1 MKARS
6 GTLNKDR
13 FLRLAA
19 AVPVAGTEGLVL
31 DTVKGWVNLPSR
43 PGLQVNLAALWANYN
58 GAAEFYSAGDK
69 TGSTLLQQAMNGAFP
84 TLHLQVV
91 DLDPTGKITVV
102 NDLVGLV

>member
-13 FLRLAA
+13 FVRLTAT
-19 AVPVAGTEGLVL
+19 VAQIGTEGLVL

-43 PGLQVNLAALWANYN
+43 PGLQQNLAALWANFN
-58 GAAEFYSAGDK
+58 GNAEFFSADDK
-69 TGSTLLQQAMNGAFP
+69 TGATLLQQAMNKAFQE
-84 TLHLQVV
+84 LNLQVS
-91 DLDPTGKITVV
+91 DLDPTGKIVVV